1 MNMKL
6 IRALALF
13 CVGMLQAQLVYT
25 PEYLQSL
32 TKKQLQAVVEEAEE
46 LGFKDDVRRQLE
58 AAGIP
63 KKFPELFGSG
73 SGALFPAGGGISQ
86 EQGRGESVSIPEKT
100 ESVPSGI
107 PGTKEAAPQGLPK
120 TGVVPSGIEE
130 PVIPVGK
137 EPIIQV
143 EPQAKEKF
151 EQGAQRPPQEPEK
164 IPARQEKELKPSE
177 PEKREEEKIE
187 PKIEEKKEPAP
198 EKPKSEK
205 PKEATIQEKLV
216 SVILPDEL
224 HDVDISTQQQSDA
237 AFVRALEHIAY
248 KVFKDEKITIGE
260 VINKQDLKKTFN
272 NSFDA
277 YRYFVLY
284 FFAAELGR
292 DPLFKKRQGL
302 RELITG
308 AEDSSWDTYVE
319 QNLLKKPEMP
329 LDAWLSERYQQA
341 SQGILLEKLKK
352 MIKRCF
358 FDDKLLD
365 ALDLTANLII
375 ANFII
380 NQRSTAIS
388 PSQAEQVLSDNLIME
403 LLQSMVEKVNN
414 DAIYKNYKQQVIEYE
429 QKLQQYKTEL
439 EELRKKEKLN
449 EQEQAR
455 LEALEKEGPPFA
467 PTTTRL
473 DQNYV
478 HELAL
483 GINYLRMHPQ
493 FLRYQGLVG
502 NLDEEQEGGVAGMGK
517 APFFNMLRSELPKRG
532 LVAKIIQD
540 LLFRKDLISS
550 GSPIFE
556 MLNVIEK
563 DHNARLKKIV
573 VQLDIAD
580 LIKSRFLE
588 SVKEVT
594 VGDLISF
601 FQSSKLVQ
609 AASNEQKEVL
619 RQLVELLQSQEQDKP
634 DVQEVINLVVDM
646 IKKPTM
652 PEAEGDDLDK
662 VQEAIRIIIA
672 DYKLL
677 KNLLLRVKEA
687 HEKGEDANALLSN
700 DLRTLKFSTK
710 RFNDIK
716 NRYYDLK
723 RTPKRAYELV
733 SGIIGNKKLFNTLLG
748 IVNENEFYTIV
759 KPYGL
764 LMELLEKYPEE
775 AKNLPLAKD
784 QVALLINSLISLNE
798 GIINKKL
805 TLVSIIKTEE
815 NLVEKYAVYKGRI
828 TPIIDALKAYDLKK
842 AREALD
848 QFMKNVTATDQ
859 TGKSWT
865 ELQKY
870 KSLVTKAWD
879 TFLVASISM
888 LIAELKTLNEGN
900 GSDEIP
906 GISLYVDDFALQV
919 QYAKLYK
926 GLRGLFESWVALFGK
941 DPITTVEDAKQRMR
955 SLDIAKL
962 EALKDEFSGEL
973 DRVLEQIQSTDASM
987 RQKIYDYVTHL
998 IERVK
1003 MIKNSIVVSIPSP
1016 GIGAP
1021 PPPPGFGGPP
1031 VPPPPPS
1038 IHGAPP
1044 PPPPP
1049 PTGLVVPPPPP
1060 GTQGAPPPP
1069 PPPPPPIK
1077 K

>member
-1 MNMKL
+1 MNMKVMK
-6 IRALALF
+6 ALTLF
-13 CVGMLQAQLVYT
+13 FVGMLQAQLIYT

-73 SGALFPAGGGISQ
+73 SGALFPTGGGISQ
-86 EQGRGESVSIPEKT
+86 EQGRGESVSIPGKT

-107 PGTKEAAPQGLPK
+107 PGTKEAAPQDLPK

-137 EPIIQV
+137 EPVIQS
-143 EPQAKEKF
+143 EPQTKEKF

-164 IPARQEKELKPSE
+164 IPAKQEKELKPSE
-177 PEKREEEKIE
+177 PEKKAEETIE

-198 EKPKSEK
+198 EKPK
-205 PKEATIQEKLV
+205 EATIEEKLV

-248 KVFKDEKITIGE
+248 KAFKDEKITIGE

-272 NSFDA
+272 NPFDA

-284 FFAAELGR
+284 YFAAELGR
-292 DPLFKKRQGL
+292 NPLFKKRQGL
-302 RELITG
+302 RELIIGTQ
-308 AEDSSWDTYVE
+308 DSSWDTYVE
-319 QNLLKKPEMP
+319 QNLLKKSEVSVG
-329 LDAWLSERYQQA
+329 AWLAEKYQQA
-341 SQGILLEKLKK
+341 TQGVLLEKLKK
-352 MIKRCF
+352 MVRPCF

-365 ALDLTANLII
+365 TLDLTANLII

-380 NQRSTAIS
+380 NQRPTHIS
-388 PSQAEQVLSDNLIME
+388 ASQAEQVLSDNLIME
-403 LLQSMVEKVNN
+403 LLQSMVEKVTN
-414 DAIYKNYKQQVIEYE
+414 DSIYRNYKQQVIEYE
-429 QKLQQYKTEL
+429 QKLQHYKTEL

-455 LEALEKEGPPFA
+455 LETLEKDGPPLA

-517 APFFNMLRSELPKRG
+517 APFFNMLRTELPKRG

-563 DHNARLKKIV
+563 DHNARLKKVV

-580 LIKSRFLE
+580 LIKNRLLE
-588 SVKEVT
+588 SAKEVT

-609 AASNEQKEVL
+609 SASSEQKEVL
-619 RQLVELLQSQEQDKP
+619 KQLVELLQSPEQDKP
-634 DVQEVINLVVDM
+634 DAQEVINLVVNM
-646 IKKPTM
+646 IKKTTM
-652 PEAEGDDLDK
+652 QEADGDDLDK
-662 VQEAIRIIIA
+662 VQEAIRTIIA
-672 DYKLL
+672 DYVLL
-677 KNLLLRVKEA
+677 KNLLIRVKEA
-687 HEKGEDANALLSN
+687 HEKGEDSNALLSKE
-700 DLRTLKFSTK
+700 LRTLKFSTK

-723 RTPKRAYELV
+723 RTPKRAYELL
-733 SGIIGNKKLFNTLLG
+733 SGIIGNKKLFNALLG

-805 TLVSIIKTEE
+805 TLISIIKTEE

-848 QFMKNVTATDQ
+848 QFMKDVTATDQ
-859 TGKSWT
+859 AGKSWT

-906 GISLYVDDFALQV
+906 GISLYIDDFALQV

-926 GLRGLFESWVALFGK
+926 GLQGLFESWAALLGK

-955 SLDIAKL
+955 SLDITKL

-973 DRVLEQIQSTDASM
+973 DRVLEQIQPTDASM
-987 RQKIYDYVTHL
+987 RQKIFDYVIHL

-1003 MIKNSIVVSIPSP
+1003 MIKNSIVVSMPSP

-1031 VPPPPPS
+1031 
-1038 IHGAPP
+1038 PP
-1044 PPPPP
+1044 PPPP
-1049 PTGLVVPPPPP
+1049 GLVVPPPPP
-1060 GTQGAPPPP
+1060 PPPGIQGAPPPP
-1069 PPPPPPIK
+1069 PPPPPIK